1 MGKPIG
7 IDLGTTCS
15 AIAGWKE
22 SALYVGPECYRF
34 QLEEKN
40 FIPSKIYIP
49 DLNNREVNVRYGRGA
64 IQYATIEPEKFYSA
78 FKRGMDDNKE
88 ICRPFGN
95 ITPVELS
102 SMLLK
107 RMITQDVIPVEGP
120 DFVPEG
126 VSVSVPYYFTEPPC
140 RNTRTA
146 LTQAL
151 DDIYSE
157 NMEYE
162 GNLNLGT
169 LPEPVAAGLDYAF
182 SNLDKLTTQNILIFD
197 LGGGTFDVTIYEL
210 KNNSKSDLKLD
221 FTILATDGDDRLGGE
236 DFDSSI
242 LTYVLD
248 KQGISKEMANDPKYK
263 KCLAQLRLAV
273 TDAKC
278 ILSYVDTETIHVDS
292 FFDQD
297 FLNMPIESIQV
308 ESILRGEK
316 GDKVDYISKID
327 DIVERCMRK
336 SELRKDM
343 IDRVVLVGGSSKIP
357 CIRKLI
363 EEKFGANK
371 IFQSPCPEETV
382 ARGACIW
389 ATYKMDQKNKDNP
402 NYARHLHYWDTIIIK
417 EKTAHNLGV
426 KDAHNHI
433 DTIIAS
439 NKFTPVR
446 ATRSYLPNRL
456 NEDGTKAVLDPLVI
470 HQGKKEIGKIPVPV
484 IYAHGRQRKNINILI
499 TLIAES
505 TSVKVL
511 IDVPKGNED
520 GSDLHTEGQI
530 QIA

>member
-7 IDLGTTCS
+7 IDLGTTYS
-15 AIAGWKE
+15 AIARWIDSG
-22 SALYVGPECYRF
+22 LVVGPDCYRF
-34 QLEEKN
+34 QQENKN
-40 FIPSKIYIP
+40 FIASKIYIP
-49 DLNNREVNVRYGRGA
+49 NLQNLDNVRYGHGA
-64 IQYATIEPEKFYSA
+64 IQYATIDPERFYSA

-88 ICRPFGN
+88 ICRPSGR

-102 SMLLK
+102 TMLLK
-107 RMITQDVIPVEGP
+107 HMITHDVIPVEGV

-151 DDIYSE
+151 DEIYSK
-157 NMEYE
+157 NLDYE
-162 GNLNLGT
+162 SNLNLGT

-210 KNNSKSDLKLD
+210 KNSPKKLE

-236 DFDSSI
+236 DFDAAI
-242 LTYVLD
+242 LKYILQQ
-248 KQGISKEMANDPKYK
+248 QGIREEIVNDTQYK
-263 KCLAQLRLAV
+263 KCLAKLKIEV
-273 TDAKC
+273 TETKC
-278 ILSYVDTETIHVDS
+278 ILSDVSETTFLS
-292 FFDQD
+292 EPFFDQPYLD
-297 FLNMPIESIQV
+297 ISLTSSQIEK
-308 ESILRGEK
+308 ILYGEN
-316 GDKVDYISKID
+316 GGVDYIAKID
-327 DIVERCMRK
+327 DIVERCIRK
-336 SELRKDM
+336 SGIQKAL
-343 IDRVVLVGGSSKIP
+343 IDRVVLVGGSSRIP
-357 CIRKLI
+357 CIRRLI
-363 EEKFGANK
+363 EGKFGANK
-371 IFQSPCPEETV
+371 IFQSPVPEETV

-389 ATYKMDQKNKDNP
+389 AAYKIDHENKDNP
-402 NYARHLHYWDTIIIK
+402 DYRRHLHYWDEIIIK

-426 KDAHNHI
+426 RDAHNKI

-439 NKFTPVR
+439 NIFTPVR

-456 NEDGTKAVLDPLVI
+456 NEDGTKAELDPLVI
-470 HQGKKEIGKIPVPV
+470 HQGKKEIGKIPIPV
-484 IYAHGRQRKNINILI
+484 IYAHGRQRKDINILI
-499 TLIAES
+499 TMIAES